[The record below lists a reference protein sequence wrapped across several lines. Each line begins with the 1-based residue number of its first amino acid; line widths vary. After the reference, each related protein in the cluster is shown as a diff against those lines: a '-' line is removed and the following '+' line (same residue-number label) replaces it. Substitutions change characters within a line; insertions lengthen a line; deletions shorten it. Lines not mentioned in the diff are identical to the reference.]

1 MGGLVFGNGSRRG
14 RCGMKAETLQKVRST
29 IDAYNEGELEPEQ
42 AFLSVILPVMMETMQ
57 EGLKPDRKPLEVS
70 EGTIDTILQRRAAGN
85 ISEVQVLA
93 LVILDQLQAQE
104 HAAAS

>member
-1 MGGLVFGNGSRRG
+1 
-14 RCGMKAETLQKVRST
+14 MKAETLQKVRST

-70 EGTIDTILQRRAAGN
+70 DGTIDTILQRRAAGN

-104 HAAAS
+104 QAAAS

>member
-14 RCGMKAETLQKVRST
+14 RCGMKAET
-29 IDAYNEGELEPEQ
+29 
-42 AFLSVILPVMMETMQ
+42 MQ

-70 EGTIDTILQRRAAGN
+70 DGTIDTILQRRAAGN

-104 HAAAS
+104 QAAAS